1 MEFDETVLRAFVDGE
16 LSSSERSRVEAA
28 LAQSETLQ
36 ASVAALRASCL
47 PYRAAF
53 DGEASP
59 PVPAG
64 LAERLAMF
72 SAVASSSNPPMINSA
87 PTALTSANQPRR
99 ASLRW
104 AGIGGAL
111 AASFVAGIG
120 TRSIWPSVMGPS
132 STAGQGAT
140 KAAEWVEAVAN
151 YQAMYVRD
159 TVDRPADNK
168 DRAVSVIA
176 EFQVKTQATLVVPDL
191 TSAGFAFKRV
201 QRLSFN
207 NKPLLQIA
215 YLPTVGLTGAI
226 CMMQSETSGDVA
238 LQAHQLH
245 RLSLVTWQRQG
256 LSYVF
261 VADAEI
267 ATVKAIGEKLVASQF
282 PILYKV

>member
-28 LAQSETLQ
+28 VAQSETLQ

-53 DGEASP
+53 DAKAAP

-72 SAVASSSNPPMINSA
+72 SAVATSSNPEINSA
-87 PTALTSANQPRR
+87 PTVVTNANQPRR
-99 ASLRW
+99 AWLRW

-111 AASFVAGIG
+111 AASFVAGMG
-120 TRSIWPSVMGPS
+120 TRSILPTVMGPS
-132 STAGQGAT
+132 STAGQGAI

-168 DRAVSVIA
+168 DRADSVIA
-176 EFQVKTQATLVVPDL
+176 EFQIKTQTTLVVPDL

>member
-16 LSSSERSRVEAA
+16 LSSSERGRVEAA
-28 LAQSETLQ
+28 VAQSETLQ

-59 PVPAG
+59 PVPVG

-72 SAVASSSNPPMINSA
+72 SAVAASSNPEINSGPA
-87 PTALTSANQPRR
+87 VLTKANEPRR
-99 ASLRW
+99 AWLRW
-104 AGIGGAL
+104 SGIGGAL

-120 TRSIWPSVMGPS
+120 TRSIWPTVMGPS
-132 STAGQGAT
+132 STAGQWA
-140 KAAEWVEAVAN
+140 KSAPEWVEAVAN
-151 YQAMYVRD
+151 YQSMYVRD

-168 DRAVSVIA
+168 DRAASVIA
-176 EFQVKTQATLVVPDL
+176 EFQNKTQTTLVVPDL

-238 LQAHQLH
+238 LQALQLH

-282 PILYKV
+282 PILHRI